1 MIQRIQTL
9 YLLLVVILSSLLFF
23 MPVAGWII
31 DGVSTQ
37 QLMFTGVFSGS
48 EQVTD
53 LPTWALSTLSVIIP
67 LVSFVSLFLFKRRIL
82 QVRLNVFNI
91 MLMIGYYA
99 LLALLLWFGNSQENV
114 SDWFIEIIACV
125 PLVNVILSA
134 LAIRA
139 ILKDEALVRSL
150 NRIR

>member
-1 MIQRIQTL
+1 MIQRIQTI

-23 MPVAGWII
+23 VPVAGWII
-31 DGVSTQ
+31 DGVSQQ
-37 QLMFTGVFSGS
+37 QLTFMGVVADG
-48 EQVTD
+48 VGVGN
-53 LPTWALSTLSVIIP
+53 LPTWSLSTLSVIIP
-67 LVSFVSLFLFKRRIL
+67 LVTFVSIFLYKRRIL
-82 QVRLNVFNI
+82 QIRMNVFNI
-91 MLMIGYYA
+91 LLMIGYYI
-99 LLALLLWFGNSQENV
+99 LLTLLIWLGNAPENV
-114 SDWFIEIIACV
+114 TDWFIEIIACV